1 MSSCRRS
8 AVPATKPRMG
18 LGFHRLASR
27 LREIED
33 GEAPE
38 PWRRAVALGV
48 ARERVAGQRSG
59 HEAARRNETGWSV
72 SINGGALDYSP
83 WEPVHTALTTFGNA
97 TATHQNT
104 NSSSHCSLKKG
115 KETKFYRAL
124 NVYTERNQ
132 PN

>member
-8 AVPATKPRMG
+8 AVPTTKPRMG

-27 LREIED
+27 LRETED
-33 GEAPE
+33 GEAPK

-83 WEPVHTALTTFGNA
+83 WEPAHRFDYFWQRYSHTPK
-97 TATHQNT
+97 HQKQPT
-104 NSSSHCSLKKG
+104 LK
-115 KETKFYRAL
+115 
-124 NVYTERNQ
+124 
-132 PN
+132 